1 MLEVRTGYFGQLKKY
16 ISMGYTPLGIV
27 QFKPKWYMYKN
38 LRKYAPPLEL
48 FNDYKT
54 GRIGIE
60 RFKLEYD
67 LYLDSVGLFYFQET
81 LAKFEK
87 DGVDKVVLLCFEKS
101 DECCHRR
108 VLAKRIKS
116 DLGIDCSEI
125 DLETESE

>member
-1 MLEVRTGYFGQLKKY
+1 
-16 ISMGYTPLGIV
+16 MGYTPLGIV
-27 QFKPKWYMYKN
+27 QFKPKWYMDKN

-48 FNDYKT
+48 FNAYRT

-67 LYLDSVGLFYFQET
+67 LYLDSVGLFYLKET
-81 LAKFEK
+81 LDKLEK
-87 DGVDKVVLLCFEKS
+87 DGIDKVVLLCFEKS

-108 VLAKRIKS
+108 ILAKRIES
-116 DLGIDCSEI
+116 DLGISCSEI